1 MSDLDFERKHAED
14 LQRLRGFR
22 LLDDDFMNKVFEDKA
37 SGKDV
42 HRPGLERCL
51 EVLRE
56 GDTLHVHSIDRLA
69 RNVLDLLSLLSEL
82 TGRGVSVKFHK
93 ENLTFTPDKENPFQR
108 LQLQVL
114 GSVAEFERALIRERQ
129 KEGIAIAKAA
139 GKYKGRK
146 PSLTPEQVAE
156 LRKRVDVD
164 GEKVARLAREYGVSR
179 QTVYEHLKRTG
190 GAGHSEGI

>member
-1 MSDLDFERKHAED
+1 MDIGYIRVSGVDQNTARQESAFDGLN
-14 LQRLRGFR
+14 L
-22 LLDDDFMNKVFEDKA
+22 NKVFEDKA

-42 HRPGLERCL
+42 HRPALERCL
-51 EVLRE
+51 EVVRD

-69 RNVLDLLSLLSEL
+69 RNMQDLLSLLSDL

-108 LQLQVL
+108 LQLQL
-114 GSVAEFERALIRERQ
+114 IGSEFERAMIRERQ
-129 KEGIAIAKAA
+129 REGIAIAKAA

-146 PSLTPEQVAE
+146 PSLTPEQAAE
-156 LRKRVDVD
+156 LRKRVEEN

-179 QTVYEHLKRTG
+179 QTVYEHLKRIG
-190 GAGHSEGI
+190 DVGHSKDV

>member
-1 MSDLDFERKHAED
+1 MDIGYIRVSTVDQNTARQEAAFDGL
-14 LQRLRGFR
+14 GI
-22 LLDDDFMNKVFEDKA
+22 NKVFEDKA

-129 KEGIAIAKAA
+129 KEGIAIARAA

-164 GEKVARLAREYGVSR
+164 GEKVARLAREYGGSR
-179 QTVYEHLKRTG
+179 QTVYEHLKRKG
-190 GAGHSEGI
+190 GAGHSEGT

>member
-1 MSDLDFERKHAED
+1 M
-14 LQRLRGFR
+14 
-22 LLDDDFMNKVFEDKA
+22 
-37 SGKDV
+37 
-42 HRPGLERCL
+42 
-51 EVLRE
+51 LRE

-93 ENLTFTPDKENPFQR
+93 ENLTFTPDKENPFPR
-108 LQLQVL
+108 LQHQEL
-114 GSVAEFERALIRERQ
+114 GSVAEYERALIRERQ
-129 KEGIAIAKAA
+129 KDGIAIAKAA

-146 PSLTPEQVAE
+146 PSLTTEQVAE
-156 LRKRVDVD
+156 HRKRVDLD

>member
-1 MSDLDFERKHAED
+1 MDICYIRVITVDQNTASQDAACDGLG
-14 LQRLRGFR
+14 L
-22 LLDDDFMNKVFEDKA
+22 NKAFEDHA
-37 SGKDV
+37 SVKDV
-42 HRPGLERCL
+42 HRLGLERCL

-93 ENLTFTPDKENPFQR
+93 ENLTFTPDKENPFKR